1 MHKKE
6 IHHIFLSLSF
16 SLVFLSGGTDT
27 GLRAQTATRARQDT
41 VLRTVIVDGDTMPHV
56 DLKEVPILPV
66 RVFKNR
72 FQERQYWRLVYN
84 LKKVLPYSKI
94 VAATVQEVDSRL
106 AAVKSEKERR
116 KMIKSMEDTLW
127 KKYEAELR
135 QMTITQ
141 GKLLFKLVDRETS
154 NSTYYWIDSYRGS
167 VSAFFWQ
174 GMARLFGTNLK
185 SEYDPKGED
194 AVIEQIVNYI
204 EKGYI

>member
-1 MHKKE
+1 MR
-6 IHHIFLSLSF
+6 IILFTILFCF
-16 SLVFLSGGTDT
+16 ST
-27 GLRAQTATRARQDT
+27 GLDAQIVKKARQDT
-41 VLRTVIVDGDTMPHV
+41 VLHSVVINGDTMPHI
-56 DLKEVPILPV
+56 DLKEIAILPPK
-66 RVFKNR
+66 VFKNR

-94 VAATVQEVDSRL
+94 VATTVNDVESRL
-106 AAVKSEKERR
+106 AALKTDKERR
-116 KMIKSMEDTLW
+116 RFIKSTEDSLW
-127 KKYEAELR
+127 KKYEGDMR

-154 NSTYYWIDSYRGS
+154 NSTYYWIDSFRGS
-167 VSAFFWQ
+167 FSAFFWQ

-194 AVIEQIVNYI
+194 LLIEQIVTYI

>member
-1 MHKKE
+1 MRLILFTILFCFTGAALNAQAVTKARR
-6 IHHIFLSLSF
+6 
-16 SLVFLSGGTDT
+16 DT
-27 GLRAQTATRARQDT
+27 L
-41 VLRTVIVDGDTMPHV
+41 LRTVIINGDTMPHV
-56 DLKEVPILPV
+56 ELKEIPILPV

-72 FQERQYWRLVYN
+72 FQEKQYWRLVYN

-94 VAATVQEVDSRL
+94 VAATVIEIEFKLS
-106 AAVKSEKERR
+106 AVKTDKERR
-116 KMIKSMEDTLW
+116 KMIKSMEDSLW
-127 KKYEAELR
+127 KKYEGDLR

-185 SEYDPKGED
+185 SQYDPNGED
-194 AVIEQIVNYI
+194 RLIEEIVTYI

>member
-1 MHKKE
+1 VVHDEKE
-6 IHHIFLSLSF
+6 E
-16 SLVFLSGGTDT
+16 GQKRDT
-27 GLRAQTATRARQDT
+27 L
-41 VLRTVIVDGDTMPHV
+41 LRTVVVNGDTIPHI

-94 VAATVQEVDSRL
+94 VAATVNEIEFKLGNSKND
-106 AAVKSEKERR
+106 KERR
-116 KMIKSMEDTLW
+116 KYMKSLEDSLW
-127 KKYEAELR
+127 KQYEGDLR

-154 NSTYYWIDSYRGS
+154 KSTYFWIDSYRGS

-174 GMARLFGTNLK
+174 GVARLFGSNLK

-194 AVIEQIVNYI
+194 QLIEQIVTYI
-204 EKGYI
+204 ERGYL

>member
-1 MHKKE
+1 MRVFVFT
-6 IHHIFLSLSF
+6 ILLSLPVL
-16 SLVFLSGGTDT
+16 SLF
-27 GLRAQTATRARQDT
+27 AQSE
-41 VLRTVIVDGDTMPHV
+41 TVIKRDTSLRMVVVDGDTLPHV
-56 DLKEVPILPV
+56 DIKEVPILPV
-66 RVFKNR
+66 KTFKNR
-72 FQERQYWRLVYN
+72 FQEKQYWRLVYN

-94 VAATVQEVDSRL
+94 VAATVVEVESNLGSISTD
-106 AAVKSEKERR
+106 KERR
-116 KMIKSMEDTLW
+116 KYIKSMEDALW
-127 KKYEAELR
+127 KKYEKDLR

-154 NSTYYWIDSYRGS
+154 NSTFYWIDSFRGS

-194 AVIEQIVNYI
+194 ATIEQIVTYI

>member
-1 MHKKE
+1 MRF
-6 IHHIFLSLSF
+6 IITAILFCLA
-16 SLVFLSGGTDT
+16 GTALNAQEVTTIRRDT
-27 GLRAQTATRARQDT
+27 A
-41 VLRTVIVDGDTMPHV
+41 LRTVIVNGDTMPHI
-56 DLKEVPILPV
+56 DLKEVPVFPAK
-66 RVFKNR
+66 VFKNR
-72 FQERQYWRLVYN
+72 FQERKYWRLVYN

-94 VAATVQEVDSRL
+94 VAATVKQIDFKL
-106 AAVKSEKERR
+106 GNVKTEKERR
-116 KMIKSMEDTLW
+116 RFIKTMEDSLW
-127 KKYEAELR
+127 KTYEEDMR

-185 SEYDPKGED
+185 SKYDPQGED
-194 AVIEQIVNYI
+194 AIIEQIVTYI

>member
-1 MHKKE
+1 MRLL
-6 IHHIFLSLSF
+6 IISILFCFLG
-16 SLVFLSGGTDT
+16 VFVQAQEVIKATTDH
-27 GLRAQTATRARQDT
+27 A
-41 VLRTVIVDGDTMPHV
+41 LRTVVVNGDTLPHI
-56 DLKEVPILPV
+56 DLKEVPILPQK
-66 RVFKNR
+66 VFKTR

-94 VAATVQEVDSRL
+94 VAATVTQVEFKM
-106 AAVKSEKERR
+106 AQVKTDKERR
-116 KMIKSMEDTLW
+116 KFIKSMEDSLW

-135 QMTITQ
+135 EMTITQ
-141 GKLLFKLVDRETS
+141 GKLLFKLVDRETA

-185 SEYDPKGED
+185 SKYDPKGED
-194 AVIEQIVNYI
+194 AVIEQIVTYI

>member
-1 MHKKE
+1 MRL
-6 IHHIFLSLSF
+6 IFLTVLF
-16 SLVFLSGGTDT
+16 CLT
-27 GLRAQTATRARQDT
+27 GAGLNAQVVTKARQDT
-41 VLRTVIVDGDTMPHV
+41 ALRTVIINGDTMPHI
-56 DLKEVPILPV
+56 DLKEIPILPAK
-66 RVFKNR
+66 VFKNR

-94 VAATVQEVDSRL
+94 VAATIVQIESRL
-106 AAVKSEKERR
+106 GNAKNDKERR
-116 KMIKSMEDTLW
+116 KLMKSMEDSLW
-127 KKYEAELR
+127 KQYEGDLR

-174 GMARLFGTNLK
+174 GVARLFGSNLK

-194 AVIEQIVNYI
+194 AVIEQIVTYI
-204 EKGYI
+204 ERGYI

>member
-1 MHKKE
+1 MRL
-6 IHHIFLSLSF
+6 ILLTIFF
-16 SLVFLSGGTDT
+16 CLSGV
-27 GLRAQTATRARQDT
+27 GLSAQTEVRARKDT
-41 VLRTVIVDGDTMPHV
+41 LLRTVVVNGDTIPHI

-94 VAATVQEVDSRL
+94 VAATVNEIEFKLGNSKND
-106 AAVKSEKERR
+106 KERR
-116 KMIKSMEDTLW
+116 KYMKSLEDSLW
-127 KKYEAELR
+127 KQYEGDLR

-154 NSTYYWIDSYRGS
+154 KSTYFWIDSYRGS

-174 GMARLFGTNLK
+174 GVARLFGSNLK

-194 AVIEQIVNYI
+194 QLIEQIVTYI
-204 EKGYI
+204 ERGYL

>member
-1 MHKKE
+1 
-6 IHHIFLSLSF
+6 
-16 SLVFLSGGTDT
+16 
-27 GLRAQTATRARQDT
+27 
-41 VLRTVIVDGDTMPHV
+41 
-56 DLKEVPILPV
+56 
-66 RVFKNR
+66 
-72 FQERQYWRLVYN
+72 LVYN

-94 VAATVQEVDSRL
+94 VAATVIQVEFKL
-106 AAVKSEKERR
+106 ASAKTEKERR
-116 KMIKSMEDTLW
+116 RFIKTMEDSLW
-127 KKYEAELR
+127 KRYEGDLR

-185 SEYDPKGED
+185 SQYDPTGED
-194 AVIEQIVNYI
+194 AIIEQIVSYI

>member
-1 MHKKE
+1 MRL
-6 IHHIFLSLSF
+6 ILITIFFCFAVSTLN
-16 SLVFLSGGTDT
+16 
-27 GLRAQTATRARQDT
+27 AQTEGKVRKDT
-41 VLRTVIVDGDTMPHV
+41 LLRTVVVNGDTLPHI
-56 DLKEVPILPV
+56 DLKEVPILPA

-94 VAATVQEVDSRL
+94 VAATVNEVEFKL
-106 AAVKSEKERR
+106 GNAKSDKERR
-116 KMIKSMEDTLW
+116 KYMKSLEDSLW
-127 KKYEAELR
+127 KQYEGDLR

-174 GMARLFGTNLK
+174 GVARLFGSNLK
-185 SEYDPKGED
+185 SQYDPKGED
-194 AVIEQIVNYI
+194 QLIEQIITYI
-204 EKGYI
+204 ERGYI

>member
-1 MHKKE
+1 MRVTF
-6 IHHIFLSLSF
+6 IAILYILTGA
-16 SLVFLSGGTDT
+16 VAGG
-27 GLRAQTATRARQDT
+27 QTAVKARQDT
-41 VLRTVIVDGDTMPHV
+41 LLRTIVVNGDTMPHI
-56 DLKEVPILPV
+56 DLKEVPILPA

-84 LKKVLPYSKI
+84 LKKVLPYSKL
-94 VAATVQEVDSRL
+94 VAATVNQVDARL
-106 AAVKSEKERR
+106 NSAKNEKERR
-116 KMIKSMEDTLW
+116 KFIKTLEDSLW
-127 KKYEAELR
+127 KRYEGDLR

-185 SEYDPKGED
+185 SKYDPKGED
-194 AVIEQIVNYI
+194 LLIEEIVNYI

>member
-1 MHKKE
+1 MRFILLTILFCLTGAGLNAQAVTK
-6 IHHIFLSLSF
+6 
-16 SLVFLSGGTDT
+16 VRRDT
-27 GLRAQTATRARQDT
+27 L
-41 VLRTVIVDGDTMPHV
+41 LRTVVINGDTLPHI
-56 DLKEVPILPV
+56 DLKEVPILPAK
-66 RVFKNR
+66 VFKNR

-94 VAATVQEVDSRL
+94 VAAIVTELEFKL
-106 AAVKSEKERR
+106 AIVKTDKERR
-116 KMIKSMEDTLW
+116 KFIKSMEDSLW
-127 KKYEAELR
+127 KRYEGDLR

-174 GMARLFGTNLK
+174 GIARLFGTNLK

-194 AVIEQIVNYI
+194 QLIEQIVTYI